1 MMEKDSETS
10 SDEETVTST
19 LRSRYMCSQ
28 CDREFESGHA
38 LSGHY
43 NAHSKNRKRKC
54 MPGSV
59 AEPPVAPRHGSGGFT
74 HGAPTLGV
82 QSGVKYE
89 TGDGSSSSTR
99 PQGGVTKNIEL
110 KIEAHRSHSYER
122 DVKNEAPRGGRL
134 LNIMTLTHGVKINN
148 RVDMDLARTVA
159 NPVVEV
165 SRKENGD
172 TKLTSGKNGD
182 EDLDLELRLG
192 FGPA

>member
-19 LRSRYMCSQ
+19 LRSRYMCSH

-43 NAHSKNRKRKC
+43 NAHI
-54 MPGSV
+54 
-59 AEPPVAPRHGSGGFT
+59 APRNGSGLT
-74 HGAPTLGV
+74 HGAPTLAV

-89 TGDGSSSSTR
+89 TGDGSSSTR
-99 PQGGVTKNIEL
+99 PQGGIKKDIEL
-110 KIEAHRSHSYER
+110 KIEAHRSHPYER
-122 DVKNEAPRGGRL
+122 DVKKEAPRGGRL
-134 LNIMTLTHGVKINN
+134 LNIMTLTHGVKINR
-148 RVDMDLARTVA
+148 RVDTDLARTVT
-159 NPVVEV
+159 NPVAEV

>member
-1 MMEKDSETS
+1 MEKDSETS

-19 LRSRYMCSQ
+19 LRSRYMCSH

-43 NAHSKNRKRKC
+43 NAHSNKRKRKC

-59 AEPPVAPRHGSGGFT
+59 AEPPVAPRNGSGLT
-74 HGAPTLGV
+74 HGAPTLAV

-89 TGDGSSSSTR
+89 TGDGSSSTR
-99 PQGGVTKNIEL
+99 PQGGIKKDIEL
-110 KIEAHRSHSYER
+110 KIEAHRSHPYER
-122 DVKNEAPRGGRL
+122 DVKKEAPRGGRL
-134 LNIMTLTHGVKINN
+134 LNIMTLTHGVKINT
-148 RVDMDLARTVA
+148 RVDTDLARTVT
-159 NPVVEV
+159 NPVAEV